1 MTKISVNLEANLC
14 KQLLSRKQGN
24 TKPHNQRKDWGIKM
38 SIKNNLGFTAV
49 EIITVMIVMGIIS
62 AFVIGRA
69 MEDEPVLIAQKEVL
83 KVHLRYAQSRAMN
96 STLDYGIRSDN
107 TGGGTYWLFHTN
119 GTTDTGV
126 PFPGEELNYIDLAAL
141 GLSMDDD
148 IIVCFNSRGVPYT
161 GLDTDIAG
169 NLQTGNRILTLTSG
183 SNSESITITQNTGF
197 IQ

>member
-1 MTKISVNLEANLC
+1 
-14 KQLLSRKQGN
+14 
-24 TKPHNQRKDWGIKM
+24 M

-107 TGGGTYWLFHTN
+107 TGGGTYWLFSYN
-119 GTTDTGV
+119 GTTSTRV
-126 PFPGEELNYIDLAAL
+126 HFPGEELDHIGLGTL
-141 GLSMDDD
+141 GLSINPD
-148 IIVCFNSRGVPYT
+148 IIVSFNSKGIPYT
-161 GLDTDIAG
+161 DFNTDNEAH
-169 NLQTGNRILTLTSG
+169 LQTGDRTLTLSSG
-183 SNSESITITQNTGF
+183 SANESITITQNTGF